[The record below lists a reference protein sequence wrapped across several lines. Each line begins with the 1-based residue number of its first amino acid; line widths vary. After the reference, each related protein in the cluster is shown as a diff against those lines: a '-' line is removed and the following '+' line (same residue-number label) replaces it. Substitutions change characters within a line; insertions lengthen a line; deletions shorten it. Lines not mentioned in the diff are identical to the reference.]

1 MLLSSVSAQQRF
13 GVMDIKALSVSQL
26 SDLGQTTLQLSG
38 LEQTMLQLLDISVL
52 QLRVTALFYLENSR
66 RIHPP
71 SVRACRPKDVN
82 QSSGERERQRERERA
97 LWLLLWLLFLYV
109 FSLPLGLPYVNWASQ
124 DCCFF
129 YLWSSLRSSE
139 LPLFYFC
146 GLFPSLTFSHL
157 HPVLLFPI
165 LTT

>member
-1 MLLSSVSAQQRF
+1 MLLGFVSSQQRF
-13 GVMDIKALSVSQL
+13 EVTDIKALSVSQL

-52 QLRVTALFYLENSR
+52 QLRVTALFYLENSK

-71 SVRACRPKDVN
+71 DVRARRPKNVN
-82 QSSGERERQRERERA
+82 QHAGKRRRERERA

-146 GLFPSLTFSHL
+146 GLFPSLSFSYCHFG
-157 HPVLLFPI
+157 LLF
-165 LTT
+165 LF